1 MKVRWKEH
9 EIMGV
14 TMLIVWQMVLL
25 FVNMNG
31 HSQEAMGMDFITPFK
46 ANGIPFGYWKNVL
59 LPQIGSLLLMY
70 VAYLLI
76 NLLILPSIKQ
86 ISGKDI
92 EQLYSPQIIKALAAV
107 LFVSYLVA
115 IGINILS
122 FYARPHFFNYGGYQ
136 FLSLAGYNDKPLSN
150 LFFGFGRTLAAVL
163 LITALS
169 GLRDLIIWWI
179 ERPDARREYRVMI
192 TNNATPLFIIYFL
205 LLVFLNPLHDDFLRY
220 FVFVTPLP
228 LLYLYLVFWLFPY
241 KGQKTFLEKS
251 VVIRLLMATFLCI
264 VPSVFLFFGHPKPF
278 IPMLYWMLLIFVAVP
293 FFWIIYQQRKDK
305 ILQLKNIE
313 TALAKSDATLQFLK
327 SQINPHFLF
336 NALNTL
342 YGTALKGDN
351 EKTAEGIQKL
361 GDMMRFMLHE
371 NTRDLIPMDK
381 EIEYLTNFISLQ
393 KLRIQTSPDI
403 SIEDSIDESC
413 AAARQ
418 IAPMLLIPFVENAF
432 KHGISLTEK
441 SWIRIELRCKKS
453 IIDFEVRNSVHKNA
467 KNLEHGKSGIG
478 LANVRER
485 LKHHYPGKHMLDI
498 AETENEFSVK
508 LTLQC

>member
-150 LFFGFGRTLAAVL
+150 LFVGFQLKDDLLDAYGDAKKFGKQVG
-163 LITALS
+163 
-169 GLRDLIIWWI
+169 GDII
-179 ERPDARREYRVMI
+179 A
-192 TNNATPLFIIYFL
+192 N
-205 LLVFLNPLHDDFLRY
+205 
-220 FVFVTPLP
+220 
-228 LLYLYLVFWLFPY
+228 
-241 KGQKTFLEKS
+241 KKTFLLIKSLERASEQQQQELSRWISLKSFDKSEK
-251 VVIRLLMATFLCI
+251 VRAVKDIYDALA
-264 VPSVFLFFGHPKPF
+264 
-278 IPMLYWMLLIFVAVP
+278 IPGFAE
-293 FFWIIYQQRKDK
+293 KK
-305 ILQLKNIE
+305 INSYFKKGFSKLKN
-313 TALAKSDATLQFLK
+313 LKCSKKAKVRLVNFTEQ
-327 SQINPHFLF
+327 
-336 NALNTL
+336 
-342 YGTALKGDN
+342 
-351 EKTAEGIQKL
+351 
-361 GDMMRFMLHE
+361 
-371 NTRDLIPMDK
+371 LIG
-381 EIEYLTNFISLQ
+381 
-393 KLRIQTSPDI
+393 R
-403 SIEDSIDESC
+403 ES
-413 AAARQ
+413 
-418 IAPMLLIPFVENAF
+418 
-432 KHGISLTEK
+432 
-441 SWIRIELRCKKS
+441 
-453 IIDFEVRNSVHKNA
+453 
-467 KNLEHGKSGIG
+467 
-478 LANVRER
+478 
-485 LKHHYPGKHMLDI
+485 
-498 AETENEFSVK
+498 
-508 LTLQC
+508 